1 MNGTSRVT
9 ALLCATV
16 LTASL
21 GLSGCAIGGP
31 FGSNGA
37 ASTSTAAAAKSAGIT
52 LGDACYMWDQE
63 LTNALSSNGF
73 TKGSKESDGSVTYK
87 KDDVEV
93 TINEKGG
100 WRIYANKITDE
111 KEMYQFISTNIDQL
125 YSIGRYTHSAGDY
138 IVATCGVAHDNGVLI
153 AMPGMAY
160 IVQKDHMDALNAIV
174 SSASIR
180 SNDGAEIAAATLV
193 KKLQAVGYKLAE
205 GKGIDTSYVGST
217 ITSTDTTS
225 SKSSSNK
232 STTSSNSTNSA
243 SNKSTS
249 SSGKTGNNASSGKST
264 SNGTT
269 TGGSSS
275 SKTGSKFAGK
285 WVDPEYGDTL
295 SLSSD
300 GTAVTTQT
308 GKGRISWTWT
318 ETSNG
323 VRITNAS
330 HTYNLTYGIMNGKSV
345 LYNNDKGLLFEKR

>member
-1 MNGTSRVT
+1 MNGPSRVT
-9 ALLCATV
+9 ALLCAAA

-21 GLSGCAIGGP
+21 GLSGCAAGGLL
-31 FGSNGA
+31 GSNGT
-37 ASTSTAAAAKSAGIT
+37 ASTSASAAAQSAGIT
-52 LGDACYMWDQE
+52 LGDACWMWDQE
-63 LTNALSSNGF
+63 LTDALNSQGF
-73 TKGSKESDGSVTYK
+73 SKGSKESDGSVTYK
-87 KDDVEV
+87 KGDVEISV
-93 TINEKGG
+93 NEKDG
-100 WRIYANKITDE
+100 WRIYSNKITDD
-111 KEMYQFISTNIDQL
+111 KEMFQFINNNIGQL

-153 AMPGMAY
+153 AMPGIVY

-180 SNDGAEIAAATLV
+180 SNDSAEIAAATLV
-193 KKLQAVGYKLAE
+193 KKFQAVGYKLVE

-217 ITSTDTTS
+217 TISTDTSS

-232 STTSSNSTNSA
+232 NTTSSNSAN
-243 SNKSTS
+243 STS
-249 SSGKTGNNASSGKST
+249 SKNTSSGTTGNNATSGKST

-269 TGGSSS
+269 GGNTS
-275 SKTGSKFAGK
+275 SKTSSKFAGK

-318 ETSNG
+318 ETSSG